1 MNAPSPAFSMSPSM
15 APSTAVV
22 VGVDGSRDGVRA
34 VQWAA
39 ADAARRHLPLHLLHA
54 CGAPGRA
61 GPGPGPGSLAAGGPP
76 PEGSP
81 AHLLAEAVV
90 QARDIGLELRITTES
105 VARRPGAALVAAS
118 RRAAEVVVG
127 GRGTGGFAELLTG
140 STAAQLVT
148 HAACP
153 AVVVRPREGDG
164 PNAGR
169 VVVGVDGSGHA
180 RDAVRFAFEQAAFRR
195 AGLTA
200 LHAYQVP
207 AAITADRYELEGM
220 RDAERRV
227 LSESIA
233 GCRET
238 YPEVDVRTDIA
249 AGRAAGVLVRASAGA
264 QLLVVGA
271 RGRGG
276 FAGLR
281 LGSVGRAAI
290 HHAPCPVAVVRPRP
304 GGSHA

>member
-1 MNAPSPAFSMSPSM
+1 MNAPA
-15 APSTAVV
+15 TAVV

-34 VQWAA
+34 LQWAA

-54 CGAPGRA
+54 CGT
-61 GPGPGPGSLAAGGPP
+61 PGPDPGSRAAAGRPA
-76 PEGSP
+76 EGAP

-105 VARRPGAALVAAS
+105 VARRAGPALVAAS
-118 RRAAEVVVG
+118 RHAAEVVVG

-140 STAAQLVT
+140 STTVQLVT
-148 HAACP
+148 HAVCP

-180 RDAVRFAFEQAAFRR
+180 RDAVRFAFEQAAFRG

-200 LHAYQVP
+200 LHACPVP
-207 AAITADRYELEGM
+207 VALEPGGIEAGRRGPEGM
-220 RDAERRV
+220 RDARRRV

-238 YPEVDVRTDIA
+238 YPEVDVRTGIA
-249 AGRAAGVLVRASAGA
+249 AGRAARALVRASAGA

-276 FAGLR
+276 FAGLL
-281 LGSVGRAAI
+281 LGSVGRATA
-290 HHAPCPVAVVRPRP
+290 HHARCPVAVVRPRS

>member
-1 MNAPSPAFSMSPSM
+1 MNAPA
-15 APSTAVV
+15 TAVV
-22 VGVDGSRDGVRA
+22 VGVDGSRDAVRA
-34 VQWAA
+34 LQWAA

-54 CGAPGRA
+54 CGEPGHA
-61 GPGPGPGSLAAGGPP
+61 GPDPGSRAA
-76 PEGSP
+76 ETSP

-105 VARRPGAALVAAS
+105 VARRLGPALVAAS
-118 RRAAEVVVG
+118 RHAAEVVVG
-127 GRGTGGFAELLTG
+127 SRGTGGFTELLTG
-140 STAAQLVT
+140 STAVQLVT

-180 RDAVRFAFEQAAFRR
+180 QDAVRFAFEQAAFRR

-200 LHAYQVP
+200 LHAYLVP
-207 AAITADRYELEGM
+207 VALEPAGIVAGRHRPDGM

-238 YPEVDVRTDIA
+238 YPEVDVRTGIA

-276 FAGLR
+276 FAGLL
-281 LGSVGRAAI
+281 LGSVGQATVHR
-290 HHAPCPVAVVRPRP
+290 APCPVAVVRPHP